1 MAVFLFTTSNT
12 VRVSTAGCRVE
23 ESAWVCVWVSGGY
36 GKREAPLDNDMIYRN
51 YCIRFYTIS
60 ERRALHVINVFW
72 VRVCVWKSRQMRLN
86 CALLSK

>member
-1 MAVFLFTTSNT
+1 MAEFLFATPNS
-12 VRVSTAGCRVE
+12 VRVSAAGVGLKRVR
-23 ESAWVCVWVSGGY
+23 VCVRLNGGY
-36 GKREAPLDNDMIYRN
+36 GEREAPLDNDMIYRN

-72 VRVCVWKSRQMRLN
+72 MCACVWKSRQMRLN